1 MTPYEQMTL
10 IEEYYQVATLF
21 PRTYGWGKL
30 SEHITDIIVSVMMTR
45 DKVRPGGS
53 FVTAVVE
60 NDLRAAILS
69 GDDECVAH
77 IKIIVLARD
86 NAYVDKRP

>member
-1 MTPYEQMTL
+1 MNAAEEMQQVD
-10 IEEYYQVATLF
+10 EYYKVATLF

-45 DKVRPGGS
+45 DKLRLGGS
-53 FVTAVVE
+53 FVTSIVN
-60 NDLRAAILS
+60 NDLRGAILS
-69 GDDECVAH
+69 GDDECIAN

-86 NAYVDKRP
+86 NAYVN